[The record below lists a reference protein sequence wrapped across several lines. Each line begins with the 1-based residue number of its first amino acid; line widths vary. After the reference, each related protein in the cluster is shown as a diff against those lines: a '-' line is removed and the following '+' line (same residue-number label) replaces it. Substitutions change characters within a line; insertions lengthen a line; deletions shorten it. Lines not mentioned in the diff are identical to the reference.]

1 MKSIEID
8 RSKRLNERI
17 ANSRVLRQRSPSSWP
32 PPPRHKRLESDADAA
47 GAELRC
53 DGRRFQGIAATRIAN
68 VSSCFSP
75 KYVKLWS
82 MPHRSA
88 AADLIVLTLRRVFL
102 RLGASSL
109 NPAGTS

>member
-17 ANSRVLRQRSPSSWP
+17 ANTRVLRQRSPSSWP
-32 PPPRHKRLESDADAA
+32 PPPRHKLPDSDAERRRRRCHS
-47 GAELRC
+47 ELRC

-82 MPHRSA
+82 MPH
-88 AADLIVLTLRRVFL
+88 
-102 RLGASSL
+102 
-109 NPAGTS
+109 

>member
-47 GAELRC
+47 GA
-53 DGRRFQGIAATRIAN
+53 DATANFAAT
-68 VSSCFSP
+68 
-75 KYVKLWS
+75 
-82 MPHRSA
+82 
-88 AADLIVLTLRRVFL
+88 D
-102 RLGASSL
+102 GASRVSL
-109 NPAGTS
+109 PHELLMCRRAFLLST